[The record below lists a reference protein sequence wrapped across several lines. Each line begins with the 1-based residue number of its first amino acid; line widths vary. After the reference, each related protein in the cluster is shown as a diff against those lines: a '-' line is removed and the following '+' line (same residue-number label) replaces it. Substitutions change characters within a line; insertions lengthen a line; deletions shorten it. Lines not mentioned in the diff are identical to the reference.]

1 MVEESEMMEPTKCPA
16 CGEEVKN
23 QNVNYCLKCGNMLW
37 SKGFTSRTRLIR

>member
-1 MVEESEMMEPTKCPA
+1 MVRENKIFNPTRCPM

-23 QNVNYCLKCGNMLW
+23 QNVNYCLKCGNMLC